1 MNASLTV
8 DSERLVLRPGWLRT
22 TAMVLGS
29 VLFLIVGA
37 SAASPRTELAW
48 WVGVGLAVVPLAV
61 AFRCRLILTAEGFR
75 FRWIWKG
82 RLVPWSSVIAFYP
95 TTLGLSPGVGWVLRD
110 GPALP
115 RSPWQWL
122 RLMWRVERWQMPA
135 FGGSREQTLETLN
148 RWLNRYSVA
157 PTELAADPKIVR
169 VDAEQLQLENP
180 PLLARLRDLQH
191 RLAAGEK
198 VDPAEVQRL
207 MKDLGVSPRD

>member
-1 MNASLTV
+1 
-8 DSERLVLRPGWLRT
+8 
-22 TAMVLGS
+22 
-29 VLFLIVGA
+29 
-37 SAASPRTELAW
+37 
-48 WVGVGLAVVPLAV
+48 
-61 AFRCRLILTAEGFR
+61 
-75 FRWIWKG
+75 
-82 RLVPWSSVIAFYP
+82 
-95 TTLGLSPGVGWVLRD
+95 
-110 GPALP
+110 
-115 RSPWQWL
+115 
-122 RLMWRVERWQMPA
+122 MPA